1 MKLEISQIL
10 KAKILAQAVLQA
22 CDEALTS
29 EDDINAITLNVETNT
44 ARLIT
49 TFLGSKLEPKTIE
62 KESKNVENEINIGLN
77 IKNARESKVM
87 KQVELAKM
95 VGTTQSQIAKY
106 ERGEQDTTT
115 KRLIKIAEALGV
127 SPESLM
133 KQCSAKKKFLRNM

>member
-10 KAKILAQAVLQA
+10 KAKILAQAVLSA

-133 KQCSAKKKFLRNM
+133 K